1 MERGTIVNEPAG
13 TIRKRRFAVIATL
26 GLLVAG
32 LLGGGIARGE
42 LPMNF
47 SISGEPSVA
56 TVTGGHAQ
64 NVTMYA
70 RQVETTTRGSIPSV
84 AIMIGSAELTD
95 VCLST
100 VAHGLPF
107 LGDVTMYVRVPG
119 TNTTVQ
125 DLVIDSSSMGGSVS
139 VANAQLGLDV
149 TADGTTEGV
158 VTSAKAAQDATMG
171 NARIELIAMNATAL
185 SISQFTIDVDKGASG
200 C

>member
-1 MERGTIVNEPAG
+1 MNAPAG
-13 TIRKRRFAVIATL
+13 TIRTRRFAAISTL
-26 GLLVAG
+26 GLLAAG
-32 LLGGGIARGE
+32 FLGSGIARGQ

-70 RQVETTTRGSIPSV
+70 RQVETTTKGGIPSV
-84 AIMIGSAELTD
+84 AITIGSAELTD

-107 LGDVTMYVRVPG
+107 LGDITMYLRAPG
-119 TNTTVQ
+119 PSTTVQ
-125 DLVIDSSSMGGSVS
+125 NLVIDASSMGGSVS
-139 VANAQLGLDV
+139 VANARLGLDV
-149 TADGTTEGV
+149 AADGTAEGV
-158 VTSAKAAQDATMG
+158 VTSAKAGQDTTMG
-171 NARIELIAMNATAL
+171 SSRIELIAMNATAL
-185 SISQFTIDVDKGASG
+185 SLSRFTIDVSRGASA